1 MWYLPMQTLQIKRN
15 FHYRLVLP
23 SGGEGW
29 VGSLGLAMPTIIY
42 RMDKQKATT
51 GKYIQKP

>member
-29 VGSLGLAMPTIIY
+29 FGSLGLAMPTIIY
-42 RMDKQKATT
+42 RLDKKKATT